1 MSSNLIVIP
10 KAMTPAAEVVAKR
23 QDLLRGLV
31 PTAAI
36 DPDLWLASLMIEVNG
51 LSSDV
56 TPKSVGIAALNAA
69 YLGLQFGKSLGH
81 AFLIPF
87 KNEVTLVIGYKGF
100 RHLAFQTGFL
110 KTLHPEVVCRGEE
123 FVQWVDEN
131 GPHFKH
137 VPAAERNPERDN
149 VTHAYVVYTTNDG
162 GKGVKIVPRSEL
174 NRSDKQRDVWKSD
187 YRSMCLKTAI
197 LKASKEWNT
206 TSRLAHAVALDEQ
219 TERDEPQALP
229 PGVADEQPKVGFTL
243 PTDQAAEQLRNL
255 KIRIGQPVEATE
267 TSILDRFLE
276 RIRQAGNEDVL
287 AAIDGDVHFQFD
299 LGKLAHGDLDQI
311 QAALAEK
318 LKALA

>member
-1 MSSNLIVIP
+1 MTSLVVIP
-10 KAMTPAAEVVAKR
+10 KPLNAAARVVFDR
-23 QDLLRGLV
+23 SELLRGLV
-31 PTAAI
+31 PTASI
-36 DPDLWLASLMIEVNG
+36 DPDLWLASLLIEVNG
-51 LSSDV
+51 LSADV
-56 TPKSVGIAALNAA
+56 TPKSVGVAALNAA

-87 KNEVTLVIGYKGF
+87 KGEVTLVIGYKGF

-123 FVQWVDEN
+123 FTQWVDEN

-137 VPAAERNPERDN
+137 VPAAERNPDRDN
-149 VTHAYVVYTTNDG
+149 ITHAYVVYAAMDG

-229 PGVADEQPKVGFTL
+229 PGVADNDAKRVGFTL
-243 PTDQAAEQLRNL
+243 PTDAVPE
-255 KIRIGQPVEATE
+255 KSQPVIGAE
-267 TSILDRFLE
+267 TSLPLDRFLA
-276 RIRQAGNEDVL
+276 RIAAATTEDVL
-287 AAIDGDVHFQFD
+287 AGIDGDMHFQQE
-299 LGKLAHGDLDQI
+299 LGKLSQTEVESLQS
-311 QAALAEK
+311 ALAERMK
-318 LKALA
+318 GLV